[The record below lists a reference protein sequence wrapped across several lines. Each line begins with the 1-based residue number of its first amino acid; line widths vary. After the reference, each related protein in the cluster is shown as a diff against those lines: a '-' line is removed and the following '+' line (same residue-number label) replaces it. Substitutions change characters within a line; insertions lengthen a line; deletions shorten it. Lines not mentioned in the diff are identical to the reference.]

1 MSAGLIT
8 LLPVAF
14 IVVFVVV
21 FINCL
26 VISHFKRQN
35 NIGEENNCAETRI
48 EDIDNICDDMQ
59 GGNSMDSEYRPIIDE
74 ADRLELEN
82 EIDALADEAD
92 SLDIQAARLG
102 VPSDGAGKALR
113 AIYLVA
119 LLMAVVSVVMFLIK
133 LFVEY
138 DSGSAAMFL
147 YLLSAFF
154 VLLFIYWFISA
165 LSTMRTALLTMN
177 KQLVKT
183 NKRLDDIARS
193 LSKIQSNK
201 NNQGL

>member
-8 LLPVAF
+8 VLSVAF

-26 VISHFKRQN
+26 VISHSKRQSH
-35 NIGEENNCAETRI
+35 IDEENNCAEAPI
-48 EDIDNICDDMQ
+48 EDTDSIYDNIQ
-59 GGNSMDSEYRPIIDE
+59 GGNSMSSEYKPIIEE

-92 SLDIQAARLG
+92 TLDIQAARLG
-102 VPSDGAGKALR
+102 IPSDGAGKALR
-113 AIYLVA
+113 IVYLVA
-119 LLMAVVSVVMFLIK
+119 LLMSVVSVVMFLIK

-147 YLLSAFF
+147 YLLGAFF

-193 LSKIQSNK
+193 LSKTQSRSR
-201 NNQGL
+201 